1 MVAGEFQ
8 FLDEDGVVL
17 AGARGDSF
25 RGLGGVAAEVL
36 LEEGVFAEHGGVGE
50 GVAVAVAEAKACQ
63 AGVGV
68 DSGGG

>member
-1 MVAGEFQ
+1 MVAGKFQ